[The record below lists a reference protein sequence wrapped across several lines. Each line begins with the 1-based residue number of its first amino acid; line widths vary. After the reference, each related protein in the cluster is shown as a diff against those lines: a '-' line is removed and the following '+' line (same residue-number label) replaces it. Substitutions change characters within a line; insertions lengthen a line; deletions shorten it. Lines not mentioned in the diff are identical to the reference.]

1 MIGISIQNVFF
12 CPTEKLQIAP
22 SGVEIPQNPTYQV
35 YMENGCGSA
44 KQFWRQD
51 YVKKIVHEV
60 QNNKKSRQEGA
71 KILGVKIPNLVHQ
84 VQKLNEADGLSEME
98 KIRQEN
104 IAERMKLFQDLNI
117 IGMKKDYIAEYHTKK
132 PSYQKTETV
141 ILRPKS
147 TRVQK
152 MKLMTA
158 PKEEEDE
165 DLGPIPNV
173 QCLKAR
179 ETLSLSQNR

>member
-1 MIGISIQNVFF
+1 M
-12 CPTEKLQIAP
+12 
-22 SGVEIPQNPTYQV
+22 EIPQNPTYQV

-44 KQFWRQD
+44 VQFWRQD
-51 YVKKIVHEV
+51 YVKKIVYEV

-71 KILGVKIPNLVHQ
+71 KILGVKIPNLVYH
-84 VQKLNEADGLSEME
+84 VQKLNEADGLSEIE

-104 IAERMKLFQDLNI
+104 IAERMKLFQDLNFT
-117 IGMKKDYIAEYHTKK
+117 GMKKNYIAEYHTKK
-132 PSYQKTETV
+132 PYHKNGTV
-141 ILRPKS
+141 VLRPKS

-158 PKEEEDE
+158 PQEEEDE

>member
-1 MIGISIQNVFF
+1 MAISYKTYLIYF
-12 CPTEKLQIAP
+12 TEKLQIAP

-44 KQFWRQD
+44 VQFWRQD
-51 YVKKIVHEV
+51 YVKKIVYEV
-60 QNNKKSRQEGA
+60 QNNKKSREEGA
-71 KILGVKIPNLVHQ
+71 KILGVKVPSLVNQ
-84 VQKLNEADGLSEME
+84 VGKLNDAEGLSEME

-117 IGMKKDYIAEYHTKK
+117 TGMKKDYISEYHTNKPYAKK
-132 PSYQKTETV
+132 EYVVQ
-141 ILRPKS
+141 RPKS

-152 MKLMTA
+152 MKLMTS
-158 PKEEEDE
+158 PQEEEDE

-173 QCLKAR
+173 PCLKAR